1 MKNKTTIP
9 ILLVGVSMSAANKSE
24 GWEDIYEADIR
35 RTVGGNRDT
44 LPILVYDRDRMDI
57 SLMEIE
63 V

>member
-1 MKNKTTIP
+1 
-9 ILLVGVSMSAANKSE
+9 MSAANKSE